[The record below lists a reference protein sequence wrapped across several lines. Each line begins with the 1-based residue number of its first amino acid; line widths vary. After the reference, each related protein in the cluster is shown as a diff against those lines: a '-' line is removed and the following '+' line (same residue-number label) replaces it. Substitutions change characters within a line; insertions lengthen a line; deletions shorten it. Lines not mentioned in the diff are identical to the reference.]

1 MSDSSDCEWEDFSDQ
16 LTAKQI
22 RKYDQILT
30 LRPPEEVFERWIRVP
45 PETRREAGRRMRIC
59 VFWLPIVLQP
69 EEYCATFCWAL
80 ELGLIPPGN
89 ELGLNNLQMISTV
102 ETILRALERGTLE
115 KDQTKQVVLISN
127 LLNLRCDNGLID
139 ASQWLDRTGEPYI
152 SQSIR
157 VMGNDQVRHS
167 SLHLIFT
174 EFAKYIHEMGTD
186 LEKTLRSLM
195 ARPSTHLIKQSE
207 EMKRKGNENFE
218 KKQYEDAV
226 LFYSKAI
233 QFYPDNH
240 IAYGNRALCYIRCD
254 KFLKAACDGKCATLI
269 DPFWAKGHYRYC
281 EALCSMGA
289 LTMAIEANSTAQSLC
304 KDDHKGMRD
313 LEQQQQKLRDA
324 LNARVS
330 QSMKKKPSKRT
341 QSPNKAPWPP
351 LVKADKKNDPP
362 SQTKGPEVKPEEKPV
377 KNEKTAQS
385 ESVAKN
391 SKPAKS
397 ELSSK
402 NGKLV
407 ASSPKKKPK
416 MKKEPEEEKRAPLDR
431 AAVCKELMSMV
442 QDAHTALTDLRSR
455 NAEEAF
461 RKALVLLETSPAK
474 ELGLSTLDVLLLLY
488 GRVLALT
495 EIGQLEELVE
505 AQALLE
511 KIKSFEER
519 TFQCLVYYAVGKVYL
534 RENRFSLALVQFSDS
549 LQTVKNKIT
558 PGKLTWPLTKEIVK
572 ETQPEY
578 FTDVLERAIELCK
591 FPPIPDAICR
601 LEKCLVPLKA
611 EIYLTDPDF
620 KGYIRIC
627 CCESCVL
634 EYHTACWKSLK
645 TSFFEKNEKDFLKE
659 LCFTPDCVGK
669 ICKIQLF
676 RPTGLLKCEFVAP
689 ISKPLTPKKPK
700 QNQKCS
706 SLKKLKSKEEHKLTR
721 KQHKLSFQEKQ
732 AINDEI
738 LQQIEAPA
746 THNQQKAWRLYRD
759 PVLLQ
764 TSQNAELLR
773 EEKCLSAS
781 DLAAALRP
789 WLELDSSRGNQVA
802 ERMLNLK
809 HHHHHQQEEE
819 EAGSLRQALDLL
831 LERKNR
837 IWARVLVHLL
847 CDCEDI
853 NPKLGSWAIQLNN
866 AGLKAA
872 RSFIE
877 RHAEHL
883 EQLDLSILLNFGP
896 LQDAIIE
903 KFGTRT
909 ELFSSSVTVT
919 DHLKQA
925 PPHDMRL
932 FIWTLEEHRDKYLTC
947 HQILDDYFDMDGHCS
962 VLKKSDEN
970 ENNSPMKSRGRKK
983 KAREPRAYYVF
994 PGTRASTPGDECEQ
1008 DLFEED
1014 SLSFLHPGD
1023 PFSVPSHLREEVA
1036 DFEEHYNSTRHRGHY
1051 KMILDNNPDPTKESL
1066 YDYFAQILE
1075 EHGPLEAEDPLLS
1088 GELVN
1093 FPAVAQL
1100 KMQEAGGFEAFLLE
1114 SLRFIKIGCRVGLIK
1129 HAVCLQQQAASLD
1142 DLDVITDPGPVSRTP
1157 YLNGG
1162 LESAFRSHL
1171 DSYFPAQTDVGP
1183 FVPNPYV
1190 ISSQAPP
1197 RELHSPYVLAT
1208 DYGGL
1213 DLDLDGGPSAMSSVT
1228 ANGGLLK
1235 KHERVQ
1241 TCQENMRSVAVNT
1254 EMYERFES
1262 SPGDVNMKQKSY
1274 RKLEKQIKKMVKGCD
1289 RFNQRHKEDIAVLEE
1304 EIQEIKANI
1313 QVTNR
1318 ELALFQQKLEEEVK
1332 KDQKEKKSNQEGLRV
1347 LKMEIEELGEQHG
1360 RLSRGLQEKKASF
1373 DLKLSD
1379 FLESSNQSA
1388 AEKMSIEE
1396 EINRCKAAVTAATR
1410 RSRIA
1415 QVWMLESSRDQV
1427 VFPLYTELA
1436 VAKALLG
1443 KLDEAAQRYPNPEME
1458 MARNIWRVNVQ
1469 EVEKKIS
1476 SAEALYQEQLDQANN
1491 GRRLT
1496 EWSPVNG
1503 LSDSPAAPSA
1513 AAITP
1518 SEAASA
1524 QAPPPLRPASRT
1536 LEPQHN
1542 TVFDQSVERLAA
1554 IFPAYTRSDFMR
1566 FVQEFRSSSGGNLSN
1581 MTIQEMVGGVTQ
1593 LILDHQEKPKA
1604 AASSA
1609 RTPCTAW
1616 SWVAPVWKA
1625 HGQKTT
1631 AERNE
1636 SSSKYGAPPHAP
1648 PAWQPAEPKRD
1659 APPNAL
1665 NVEDPCIICHEDM
1678 NPIDICVLEC
1688 RHSFHDACIRS
1699 WLKENR
1705 TCPTCRDP
1713 AILSDEFPALAARRR
1728 PAP

>member
-1 MSDSSDCEWEDFSDQ
+1 MSDSDSDCEWEDQ
-16 LTAKQI
+16 LTPKRI
-22 RKYDQILT
+22 RKFDQILT
-30 LRPPEEVFERWIRVP
+30 LRPPLEVFERWIRVP
-45 PETRREAGRRMRIC
+45 PETRKDAGRRMRIC
-59 VFWLPIVLQP
+59 VFWLPILLQR
-69 EEYCATFCWAL
+69 EEYSAIFCWAL
-80 ELGLIPPGN
+80 QLGLIPHNN
-89 ELGLNNLQMISTV
+89 ELGLNNLQKISTV
-102 ETILRALERGTLE
+102 ETILRALEKGTVE
-115 KDQTKQVVLISN
+115 KDRTKQVVKISN
-127 LLNLRCDNGLID
+127 LLNLRSDGGLEE
-139 ASQWLDRTGEPYI
+139 ALRWLELTGEPYV
-152 SQSIR
+152 SQR
-157 VMGNDQVRHS
+157 VRIMGDERARHTTM
-167 SLHLIFT
+167 LFIYT

-195 ARPSTHLIKQSE
+195 SRPSTHLIMQSD
-207 EMKRKGNENFE
+207 EMKKKGNENFE

-233 QFYPDNH
+233 QYYPDNH
-240 IAYGNRALCYIRCD
+240 IAYGNRALCYIRCH
-254 KFLKAACDGKCATLI
+254 KYLKAACDGKSATLI
-269 DPFWAKGHYRYC
+269 EPFWAKGHYRYC
-281 EALCSMGA
+281 EALCSMGEVR
-289 LTMAIEANSTAQSLC
+289 MAIEANATAQSLC
-304 KDDHKGMRD
+304 KDDHKGMKD
-313 LEQQQQKLRDA
+313 LEQQRLKFRDA
-324 LNARVS
+324 LSANVS
-330 QSMKKKPSKRT
+330 QTMKKKNGKRT
-341 QSPNKAPWPP
+341 QSPNKTPWPP
-351 LVKADKKNDPP
+351 FVKVDKKNDPP
-362 SQTKGPEVKPEEKPV
+362 PQTKVPEVKPEV
-377 KNEKTAQS
+377 RQKNEKPAQS
-385 ESVAKN
+385 ESSKN
-391 SKPAKS
+391 PKPSKS

-402 NGKLV
+402 IGKSV
-407 ASSPKKKPK
+407 ASSPKKIPK
-416 MKKEPEEEKRAPLDR
+416 MKKEPEEEKQKRTPFDK
-431 AAVCKELMSMV
+431 AAVCKELRSMV
-442 QDAHTALTDLRSR
+442 QDAHAALADLRSR

-488 GRVLALT
+488 GRALALT

-505 AQALLE
+505 AQTLLE

-519 TFQCLVYYAVGKVYL
+519 TFQCLVFYAVGKVFL
-534 RENRFSLALVQFSDS
+534 RENRFSLALAQFSDS

-578 FTDVLERAIELCK
+578 LTEVLEQAIELCK

-627 CCESCVL
+627 CCESCIL

-645 TSFFEKNEKDFLKE
+645 TAFSDKNEKDFLKE
-659 LCFTPDCVGK
+659 SCFTPDCFGK

-676 RPTGLLKCEFVAP
+676 RPTGLLKCEFVAA
-689 ISKPLTPKKPK
+689 ISKPLIPKKPK
-700 QNQKCS
+700 LNQKCS
-706 SLKKLKSKEEHKLTR
+706 SPRKLKSKEEHKLTR

-738 LQQIEAPA
+738 LQQMEDPA
-746 THNQQKAWRLYRD
+746 THSQQKAWRLYRD

-764 TSQNAELLR
+764 TSQNVELLR
-773 EEKCLSAS
+773 EEKCLHVS

-789 WLELDSSRGNQVA
+789 WLELDSSRGNHVA
-802 ERMLNLK
+802 ERMLNL
-809 HHHHHQQEEE
+809 QQEPL
-819 EAGSLRQALDLL
+819 ATLRQAVDLL

-837 IWARVLVHLL
+837 VWARVLIHLL
-847 CDCEDI
+847 SDCEDM
-853 NPKLGSWAIQLNN
+853 NPKLSRWVIQLNN
-866 AGLKAA
+866 AGLNAA

-883 EQLDLSILLNFGP
+883 EQLDLSFLLNFGP

-919 DHLKQA
+919 EHLKQA

-962 VLKKSDEN
+962 VIKKSEN
-970 ENNSPMKSRGRKK
+970 ENKSPMKSRGRKK
-983 KAREPRAYYVF
+983 KAKEPRAYYVF
-994 PGTRASTPGDECEQ
+994 PGTRASTPADEQ
-1008 DLFEED
+1008 DLFEDD

-1036 DFEEHYNSTRHRGHY
+1036 DFEEQYNSRRHGGHY

-1066 YDYFAQILE
+1066 YDYFALILE

-1100 KMQEAGGFEAFLLE
+1100 KMQEAGGFESFLLE
-1114 SLRFIKIGCRVGLIK
+1114 SLRFIKIGSHVGLMK
-1129 HAVCLQQQAASLD
+1129 HAMCLQQQAPQGASLD
-1142 DLDVITDPGPVSRTP
+1142 DLDVITDPGSVSLGP

-1162 LESAFRSHL
+1162 LESALESHL
-1171 DSYFPAQTDVGP
+1171 DSYFPAQTDVHP

-1197 RELHSPYVLAT
+1197 RELLPPYVLAT
-1208 DYGGL
+1208 DYGEL
-1213 DLDLDGGPSAMSSVT
+1213 DLELDGGPSEMSSVT
-1228 ANGGLLK
+1228 TNDGLLK
-1235 KHERVQ
+1235 KHVHVQ
-1241 TCQENMRSVAVNT
+1241 TCHENMRGVAVNT

-1262 SPGDVNMKQKSY
+1262 CPGDINMKQKNY
-1274 RKLEKQIKKMVKGCD
+1274 RKLEKQIKKMLNGCD
-1289 RFNQRHKEDIAVLEE
+1289 RVNQRHNEDIAVLEE
-1304 EIQEIKANI
+1304 DIQEIKANI

-1318 ELALFQQKLEEEVK
+1318 ELALFQQKLEEEVR
-1332 KDQKEKKSNQEGLRV
+1332 KDQKEKKAYQEGLRA
-1347 LKMEIEELGEQHG
+1347 LKMEIEELGEQQG
-1360 RLSRGLQEKKASF
+1360 RLSQSLQERKANF

-1379 FLESSNQSA
+1379 FLEYSNQSA
-1388 AEKMSIEE
+1388 AEKMSMEE
-1396 EINRCKAAVTAATR
+1396 EINRCKALVTAATR
-1410 RSRIA
+1410 RCQTA
-1415 QVWMLESSRDQV
+1415 KVWMVESSRDQAV
-1427 VFPLYTELA
+1427 YALYTDLA
-1436 VAKALLG
+1436 IAKALLN
-1443 KLDEAAQRYPNPEME
+1443 KLDEAAQRYPEME
-1458 MARNIWRVNVQ
+1458 VARNIWRVNVQ

-1476 SAEALYQEQLDQANN
+1476 SAEALYQEQLDQVNS

-1496 EWSPVNG
+1496 EWAPPAVDG
-1503 LSDSPAAPSA
+1503 QSDSPAAPSA
-1513 AAITP
+1513 AAAPP

-1536 LEPQHN
+1536 VEPQHN

-1566 FVQEFRSSSGGNLSN
+1566 FVQEFRSSRGGNLSN

-1604 AASSA
+1604 AASNA

-1616 SWVAPVWKA
+1616 PGVAPVWKA
-1625 HGQKTT
+1625 HGQKTN
-1631 AERNE
+1631 AERNVMRSE
-1636 SSSKYGAPPHAP
+1636 SPSKYGTLFHVP
-1648 PAWQPAEPKRD
+1648 PAWQPPEQKRD
-1659 APPNAL
+1659 TPPNAL

-1678 NPIDICVLEC
+1678 NPGNICVLEC
-1688 RHSFHDACIRS
+1688 RHSFHDECIRS

-1713 AILSDEFPALAARRR
+1713 AIISDEFPALSARRR
-1728 PAP
+1728 QAP